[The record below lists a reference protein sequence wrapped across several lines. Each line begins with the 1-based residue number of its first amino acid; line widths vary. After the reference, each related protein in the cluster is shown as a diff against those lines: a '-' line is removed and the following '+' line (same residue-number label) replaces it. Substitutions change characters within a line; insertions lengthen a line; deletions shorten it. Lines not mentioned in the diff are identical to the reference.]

1 MEAGMMIG
9 DLRAVEDDRPRPG
22 KAVAAAAEMSLP
34 RTLMPTL
41 MSTSKR

>member
-9 DLRAVEDDRPRPG
+9 GLPAVEDDRLRWG
-22 KAVAAAAEMSLP
+22 KGGAAAAGMSLP
-34 RTLMPTL
+34 RTSMPTL